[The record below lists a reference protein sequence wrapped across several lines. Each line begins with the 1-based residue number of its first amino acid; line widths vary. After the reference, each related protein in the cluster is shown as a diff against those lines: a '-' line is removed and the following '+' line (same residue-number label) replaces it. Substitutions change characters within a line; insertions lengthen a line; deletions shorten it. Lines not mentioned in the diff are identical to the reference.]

1 MPNKKKY
8 NGYDNDEELLYL
20 ISDNNEETQSIIC
33 KKYKPVIS
41 FYANKY
47 SVYIEGK
54 GLDYNDL
61 YQEGLIGLINAIES
75 FKEQKD
81 IKFSTFAFLCIKR
94 KILTAVK
101 NANRKK
107 HSILNESY
115 SLDYKL
121 DDDLASFDN
130 LLSANEGG
138 IEDLLVT
145 KENNEYINKRINESL
160 SDFEKMVYDLRINN
174 FTYDEIA
181 QTLGK
186 TQKSVERTLDRIRIK
201 IKNILKEIN
210 WLLI

>member
-1 MPNKKKY
+1 MPNKKEY

-130 LLSANEGG
+130 LLPANEGG

-210 WLLI
+210 

>member
-210 WLLI
+210 

>member
-1 MPNKKKY
+1 MPNKKEY

-210 WLLI
+210 